1 MAGFNGAVSFENNVV
16 TINPSKYSGKDIV
29 ITSDVKFGNTT
40 VDASKATIKVV
51 NVSGTWKPGK
61 LEVTLTD
68 KAAKINVLEGFSW
81 IDFRNK
87 VMWADGADVEGGTD
101 FADGVKGLAV
111 YGLTAPTC
119 TLTAA
124 DGTECPY
131 LKFENGEVYF
141 TEAGKTFGFVQ
152 SYEAKVTITVT
163 SPWGEIAGATPS
175 NTEIL
180 ITIPALVQ

>member
-111 YGLTAPTC
+111 YGLT
-119 TLTAA
+119 
-124 DGTECPY
+124 ECPY

-141 TEAGKTFGFVQ
+141 TEACKTFGFVQ
-152 SYEAKVTITVT
+152 PYEAKVTINVT